1 MDSDRSKKHILFAE
15 ASDVVQEMTGMILEQ
30 FNCEVTP
37 VASANAAFEELSS
50 GRLRFDL
57 VLVGDMSK
65 PLAVNETVPELSVI
79 RQARSLY
86 PKVPIL
92 IFTSLDYRDRARE
105 SGATAYLPKP
115 ADRRA
120 LIAFIGPYLGFS

>member
-1 MDSDRSKKHILFAE
+1 
-15 ASDVVQEMTGMILEQ
+15 MILEG

-57 VLVGDMSK
+57 VLVGDMSR
-65 PLAVNETVPELSVI
+65 PFAVNELEPELFVI
-79 RQARSLY
+79 RQARNLY

-92 IFTSLDYRDRARE
+92 VLTSFNYFDRARE
-105 SGATAYLPKP
+105 SGATAYMNKP
-115 ADRRA
+115 ADRRE
-120 LIAFIGPYLGFS
+120 LLTFIGPYLGLSSPH